1 MRKNLEGQGTMMV
14 FSDILKDLRESRN
27 LTRQQLA
34 DATGLS
40 VHTITSYE
48 KGRREPNS
56 KAMAALE
63 RYFQVSGE
71 FLRGDVPREAFL
83 QNSETIQDNLDKV
96 ISLFQSFK
104 TEFDCSSQ
112 ENQLLAVSILGSVM
126 ETLTQNLLYS
136 DTFSDL
142 AADEVAAVFSAMF
155 KLNRQGRAELT
166 KRAGELLQLTQYQR

>member
-1 MRKNLEGQGTMMV
+1 MMA
-14 FSDILKDLRESRN
+14 FSETLKDLRESRN

-71 FLRGDVPREAFL
+71 FLRGDISRETFL
-83 QNSETIQDNLDKV
+83 RKSETIQGSLDNV
-96 ISLFQSFK
+96 IALFQSFRA
-104 TEFDCSSQ
+104 EFDCTSQ
-112 ENQLLAVSILGSVM
+112 ENQLLSVSILGSVL
-126 ETLTQNLLYS
+126 ETLTQNLLFS

-155 KLNRQGRAELT
+155 QLNRQGRAELT
-166 KRAGELLQLTQYQR
+166 KRADELLQLSKYQR